1 MARGPPPGGPARLAV
16 PTKSPAGGSPAS
28 GPSPAP
34 DYAADSSNAAVN
46 TLLPSAHGTRSTFTP
61 HREHDTRHG
70 VCCSHT
76 GIRPHG
82 RCRHTRAGR
91 RLYRSGPPSECRR
104 RPTRPAV
111 ASALWTPTLAVRSDG
126 TIVRGL
132 AATGTEARRW
142 LEAVQTHG
150 RRTALAQVALAA
162 TTPATPGEGHK
173 GTTVSARNWRV
184 VTDWTTPGAETYDPR
199 GLEETP
205 PGSRTVIID
214 QQGGLHELTA
224 PAAPAPDSN
233 PRTFLEY
240 LAALGTVEKHPL
252 AVVHAAPAAPP
263 WIGVQRNR
271 TGVTELTGDDD

>member
-1 MARGPPPGGPARLAV
+1 MTDNKTDV
-16 PTKSPAGGSPAS
+16 PCP
-28 GPSPAP
+28 
-34 DYAADSSNAAVN
+34 
-46 TLLPSAHGTRSTFTP
+46 
-61 HREHDTRHG
+61 
-70 VCCSHT
+70 
-76 GIRPHG
+76 IR
-82 RCRHTRAGR
+82 
-91 RLYRSGPPSECRR
+91 
-104 RPTRPAV
+104 
-111 ASALWTPTLAVRSDG
+111 TLAVRSDG

-132 AATGTEARRW
+132 AATPTEARGRGSKPCRPTAA
-142 LEAVQTHG
+142 EPPVQ
-150 RRTALAQVALAA
+150 AQVALAA
-162 TTPATPGEGHK
+162 TTPATPGEGDK

-184 VTDWTTPGAETYDPR
+184 VTDWTTPGPETYDPR

-224 PAAPAPDSN
+224 PADPVPDSN

>member
-1 MARGPPPGGPARLAV
+1 MTDDKTDV
-16 PTKSPAGGSPAS
+16 PCP
-28 GPSPAP
+28 
-34 DYAADSSNAAVN
+34 
-46 TLLPSAHGTRSTFTP
+46 
-61 HREHDTRHG
+61 
-70 VCCSHT
+70 
-76 GIRPHG
+76 IR
-82 RCRHTRAGR
+82 
-91 RLYRSGPPSECRR
+91 
-104 RPTRPAV
+104 
-111 ASALWTPTLAVRSDG
+111 TLAVRSDG

-162 TTPATPGEGHK
+162 TTPGTPGEGHK

-184 VTDWTTPGAETYDPR
+184 VTDWTTPDPETYDPR

-214 QQGGLHELTA
+214 QQGELHELTA
-224 PAAPAPDSN
+224 TADPAPDSN

-240 LAALGTVEKHPL
+240 LAALGTAGKQPL

-263 WIGVQRNR
+263 WIGVQRDR

>member
-1 MARGPPPGGPARLAV
+1 MTDDKTDV
-16 PTKSPAGGSPAS
+16 PCP
-28 GPSPAP
+28 
-34 DYAADSSNAAVN
+34 
-46 TLLPSAHGTRSTFTP
+46 
-61 HREHDTRHG
+61 
-70 VCCSHT
+70 
-76 GIRPHG
+76 IR
-82 RCRHTRAGR
+82 
-91 RLYRSGPPSECRR
+91 
-104 RPTRPAV
+104 
-111 ASALWTPTLAVRSDG
+111 TLAVRSDG

-132 AATGTEARRW
+132 AATRTEARGW

-184 VTDWTTPGAETYDPR
+184 VTDWTTPGPETYDPR

-224 PAAPAPDSN
+224 PADPAPDSN